1 VAVIRGDGPHEVAL
15 DDAGGFRAEGRP
27 GEELTFTAEAAD
39 CVPARATATLAAGP
53 PTELRIALE
62 RRAPRGQIRG
72 LVRSLRGSAVAAD
85 IRIEP
90 EAADTGGG
98 KELRAEGG
106 RFEIDVAPGRY
117 RVTISAPGFETQ
129 NRKLEVEENGV
140 TLLNVDLR
148 SQR

>member
-1 VAVIRGDGPHEVAL
+1 
-15 DDAGGFRAEGRP
+15 
-27 GEELTFTAEAAD
+27 
-39 CVPARATATLAAGP
+39 
-53 PTELRIALE
+53 
-62 RRAPRGQIRG
+62 
-72 LVRSLRGSAVAAD
+72 VAAQ

-98 KELRAEGG
+98 SELRAEGG

-129 NRKLEVEENGV
+129 NRKVEVEENGV

-148 SQR
+148 SER